1 MAIDHSSHDHPAT
14 PAARAACRKAMGAP
28 QADGNGAPATSTP
41 VRRTKA
47 RAVSSGTSVRPSRRT
62 VRVLRDEGDLAG
74 VPAALAPCIRVAWH
88 LNLAARFG
96 PSDRT
101 EGASELII
109 GGPKAVVTFVWTP
122 GGDRTPEGRIAATFA
137 RPVNSSVT
145 RRLNLTSCD
154 AVKVAVDG
162 IDFGCVAG

>member
-14 PAARAACRKAMGAP
+14 PAARAACRKAMSATQP
-28 QADGNGAPATSTP
+28 AADGAPAASTP
-41 VRRTKA
+41 ARRTKRPTA
-47 RAVSSGTSVRPSRRT
+47 SSAASARPSRRT
-62 VRVLRDEGDLAG
+62 VRVLREEGDLAG

-88 LNLAARFG
+88 LNLSARFG
-96 PSDRT
+96 PSDHN
-101 EGASELII
+101 EGMSELIV
-109 GGPKAVVTFVWTP
+109 GGPKAVVTLVWTP

-145 RRLNLTSCD
+145 RRLHVTSCD

-162 IDFGCVAG
+162 IDFACAGS